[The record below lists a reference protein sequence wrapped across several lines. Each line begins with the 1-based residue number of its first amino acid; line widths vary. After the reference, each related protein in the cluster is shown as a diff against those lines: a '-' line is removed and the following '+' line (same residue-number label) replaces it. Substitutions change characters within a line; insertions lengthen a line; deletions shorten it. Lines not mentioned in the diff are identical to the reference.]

1 MRPDGCWWSA
11 QNMKRPEATDGGF
24 RSFLPDSRFGR
35 RQCDKAS
42 PLEREI
48 RFQLNQSRR
57 CIATEEGAKDRR
69 RRIDRAENDPITA
82 RSVLRVNL
90 WLREVGMV
98 EYIEELGSHLQA
110 RGFPFRYPEAL
121 NKIQIRIGV

>member
-1 MRPDGCWWSA
+1 MVASGLFYPTLELGW
-11 QNMKRPEATDGGF
+11 T
-24 RSFLPDSRFGR
+24 
-35 RQCDKAS
+35 QCDKAQ
-42 PLEREI
+42 PLEREV

-69 RRIDRAENDPITA
+69 RRIDCAENDPITA
-82 RSVLRVNL
+82 RSVLRVIL

-110 RGFPFRYPEAL
+110 RGFPFRYPEA
-121 NKIQIRIGV
+121 